1 MGWCGTRSEKTDSAQ
16 EERHCAQDNSSN
28 GGVHKFTE
36 IRQLEFERY
45 SIWRLT
51 LLERK
56 IEGPAAKK
64 RLIVMQKLC
73 LNPGGRSIFG
83 MLVAIGLAVVVPSL
97 HAQQNQAGSDS
108 PQAAWSSIQQLV
120 KDMET
125 TVQSKNLHG
134 IHDPTMKIR
143 APIKTLKQHSS
154 MLSGVKGQKLT
165 AALKQLDSS
174 ITDLHSASDEGNQ
187 EEAQKAL
194 KEVETALDQLKT
206 EDPDAAFKNMH

>member
-1 MGWCGTRSEKTDSAQ
+1 M
-16 EERHCAQDNSSN
+16 
-28 GGVHKFTE
+28 
-36 IRQLEFERY
+36 
-45 SIWRLT
+45 
-51 LLERK
+51 LL
-56 IEGPAAKK
+56 A
-64 RLIVMQKLC
+64 L
-73 LNPGGRSIFG
+73 
-83 MLVAIGLAVVVPSL
+83 GLAVLPPSL
-97 HAQQNQAGSDS
+97 QAQQNQAGSDS

-154 MLSGVKGQKLT
+154 MLSGDKGQKLT

-194 KEVETALDQLKT
+194 KEVETALDQLKAQ
-206 EDPDAAFKNMH
+206 DPDTVFKNMH